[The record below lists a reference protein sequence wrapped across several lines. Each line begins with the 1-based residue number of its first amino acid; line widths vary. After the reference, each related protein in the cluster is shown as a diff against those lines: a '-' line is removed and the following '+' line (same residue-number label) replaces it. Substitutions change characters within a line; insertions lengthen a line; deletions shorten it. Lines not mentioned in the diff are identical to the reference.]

1 VRGAE
6 RALGREPVETFRRDL
21 MQAWGDPERRRTIR
35 FPLSL
40 RVGRM

>member
-1 VRGAE
+1 
-6 RALGREPVETFRRDL
+6 
-21 MQAWGDPERRRTIR
+21 MQAWGDPDRRRTIR